1 MWLFM
6 VNKSMVVGKLI
17 VIQNRYTIHITI
29 TITSI
34 GVEYVSTSG
43 SDSNDGTV
51 DHPLAKFQ
59 ATFITRKDIKPVTC
73 MQAGW
78 TTIAA
83 AHKMIDWQA
92 EKFEK
97 NGEKWNPVT

>member
-1 MWLFM
+1 M
-6 VNKSMVVGKLI
+6 LI
-17 VIQNRYTIHITI
+17 FEKQTDFFTAEIR
-29 TITSI
+29 
-34 GVEYVSTSG
+34 
-43 SDSNDGTV
+43 TV
-51 DHPLAKFQ
+51 DNPLAKFQ
-59 ATFITRKDIKPVTC
+59 ATFVTRKGIKPVTH
-73 MQAGW
+73 MQCGW